1 MLMGKLT
8 DKVVIITGASGG
20 IGTATAALFSRE
32 GAKLVLVGRDEE
44 RLRQAAEGCDSARTR
59 TVLADVRKAEDAVR
73 YVDTAVQAFGG
84 VDVLFANA
92 GYEGTVVP
100 IVDLDVAVLDDLHA
114 VNVRGTFLGI
124 QKVIPRMLERGGGSI
139 VVTSSTAAFTS
150 FPGASAYAATKAAL
164 LALVRTAATELGPM
178 NIRVNAMV
186 PGGVDNRMMSS
197 FTEQMAPG
205 HAEALRAGY
214 AQSIP
219 LRRVATNEEM
229 AKLALFLASDDST
242 YCHGASFVA
251 DGGMTIT

>member
-1 MLMGKLT
+1 MGKLT

-59 TVLADVRKAEDAVR
+59 TVLADVRTVEDTTR
-73 YVDTAVQAFGG
+73 YVDAAVRAFGG

-92 GYEGTVVP
+92 GYEGTVTP
-100 IVDLDVAVLDDLHA
+100 IADLDVAVLDDLHA
-114 VNVRGTFLGI
+114 IHVRGAFLGI
-124 QKVIPRMLERGGGSI
+124 QKVIPHMRERGGGSI
-139 VVTSSTAAFTS
+139 VVTSSTAAITS
-150 FPGASAYAATKAAL
+150 FPGCAAYATSKAAA
-164 LALVRTAATELGPM
+164 LALVRTAAVELAPV
-178 NIRVNAMV
+178 NIRVNALV
-186 PGGVDNRMMSS
+186 PGGVDNRMMYA

-214 AQSIP
+214 QQMIP
-219 LRRVATNEEM
+219 ARRVATNEEM
-229 AKLALFLASDDST
+229 AKLALFLASDDSS

-251 DGGMTIT
+251 DGGLTLV